1 MYATPL
7 QMYITRDD
15 SVKLPLFEGN
25 LRSACQ
31 RRNERAIVA
40 VQCRPDR
47 QSAVAVT
54 EAKIVSQPVEE

>member
-1 MYATPL
+1 VE
-7 QMYITRDD
+7 IDGK
-15 SVKLPLFEGN
+15 SVRGGM
-25 LRSACQ
+25 SGS
-31 RRNERAIVA
+31 IVA